1 MKTTLVIILI
11 IGMTSFTLIKKTK
24 IEHED
29 LKTTCKVL
37 VNLTNDAIDN
47 RQNNLV
53 AIYYNTYKAIG
64 LYNKIPEECEKYFDQ
79 IREVYIDDLG
89 KWTLGLD
96 FPPKYYNSTSN
107 RTYTHKEV
115 EALNM
120 IQELNLT
127 LEDLEQVQLFK
138 GIQENTIDLK
148 LLKTVNPDNI
158 KHINDNL
165 NKLKIEDIDY
175 SKLKLLSNEKL
186 NIENFKGII
195 EN

>member
-1 MKTTLVIILI
+1 MKTTLIIFLI
-11 IGMTSFTLIKKTK
+11 IGITSFTVIKKTK

-37 VNLTNDAIDN
+37 VKLTNDAIDN
-47 RQNNLV
+47 RQNHLV
-53 AIYYNTYKAIG
+53 AIYYNTYKAID
-64 LYNKIPEECEKYFDQ
+64 LYNEIPEECEKYFDQ
-79 IREVYIDDLG
+79 IKEIYIDDLG

-96 FPPKYYNSTSN
+96 FPPRYYNSISS

-115 EALNM
+115 ETLNM
-120 IQELNLT
+120 LQELNLT
-127 LEDLEQVQLFK
+127 LEDLEQVKLFK

-148 LLKTVNPDNI
+148 LLKTVNPNNI
-158 KHINDNL
+158 KQLNDNL

-195 EN
+195 KN

>member
-1 MKTTLVIILI
+1 MKTTLIIFLI
-11 IGMTSFTLIKKTK
+11 IGMTSFTVIKKTK

-64 LYNKIPEECEKYFDQ
+64 LYNKIPEECEKYFEQ
-79 IREVYIDDLG
+79 IREIYIDDLG

-96 FPPKYYNSTSN
+96 FPPKHYNSLST

-115 EALNM
+115 ETLNM
-120 IQELNLT
+120 LKKLNLT
-127 LEDLEQVQLFK
+127 LEDLEQVKLFK

-148 LLKTVNPDNI
+148 LLKTANPNNI
-158 KHINDNL
+158 KQLNDNL
-165 NKLKIEDIDY
+165 NKLKIENIDY
-175 SKLKLLSNEKL
+175 TKLKLLSNEKL
-186 NIENFKGII
+186 DIENFQNII